1 MFVHF
6 SQCPGNEL
14 PRALE
19 SVDPCRLI
27 VRDPVPS
34 DQLSGANLGKGLHT
48 EGIWSIVKGA
58 AAKSGLSS
66 LAPHDLLMTC
76 GRLRNQG
83 EFGTDP
89 IPVGS

>member
-1 MFVHF
+1 MH
-6 SQCPGNEL
+6 PL
-14 PRALE
+14 PRVHQAADHLI
-19 SVDPCRLI
+19 SRLI

-76 GRLRNQG
+76 ARLRNQG
-83 EFGTDP
+83 ELELIQFVLGHDRND
-89 IPVGS
+89 